1 MNYSTA
7 MPYGQPIP
15 ATLGQMSQ
23 PQPTSTSNLSM
34 AVAQALPQNTANVPA
49 SNMMSAQQRIL
60 FQQQQQMQQQQQQQQ
75 AQMQAPPPQQQ
86 QQQPPQQQQ
95 QGQSPNSPQVA
106 TREKARVSTLLD
118 INSILLQEVVNLQAA
133 GKAGGTPAQAGNQD
147 ASAPSSPM
155 APSDAAKNTSN
166 KPTPEYIEC
175 MRRLQANLAY
185 LASIAN
191 KKSGTAAPPA
201 PAILT
206 PPPNMASVN
215 ELYAKL
221 NELFP
226 SASRAAAIGAA
237 QIKAG
242 QQALQGNGQAASPAI
257 APESGA

>member
-1 MNYSTA
+1 MNYSQP
-7 MPYGQPIP
+7 MPYAQPIP
-15 ATLGQMSQ
+15 ATLAQVTQ
-23 PQPTSTSNLSM
+23 PQPTSTSNLPM
-34 AVAQALPQNTANVPA
+34 TVAQGLPQNMANISA
-49 SNMMSAQQRIL
+49 NNMMSAQQRIL

-75 AQMQAPPPQQQ
+75 QQQAQVQAQQQ
-86 QQQPPQQQQ
+86 QQQ
-95 QGQSPNSPQVA
+95 QSPNSPPVA

-133 GKAGGTPAQAGNQD
+133 GKAGGTPTQSATQD
-147 ASAPSSPM
+147 GSAPSSPM
-155 APSDAAKNTSN
+155 APTDATKNSSN
-166 KPTPEYIEC
+166 KPGPEYIEC

-215 ELYAKL
+215 ELYSKL

-226 SASRAAAIGAA
+226 SASRAAVIGAA
-237 QIKAG
+237 QVKAG
-242 QQALQGNGQAASPAI
+242 QQALQGNGQAGP
-257 APESGA
+257 PLGTESGA